1 MKMALKWQTLIIVC
15 AGIFM
20 STLDG
25 SILNIANPTIAEF
38 YGVSMQHVQWVVTS
52 YMLVITSSLLLF
64 GKLGDK
70 VGNHIIYRWGFLAF
84 AAGSLLCATAPG
96 LYFLVAARCFQAV
109 GASMLMATGVG
120 IVSNTFPFEERG
132 KALGITGGVVG
143 LGNMV
148 GPSLGGFLVSS
159 FSWPAIFLINI
170 PIGLLAFAGS
180 YRCLAPQ
187 EAETGQSGHDRAGNA
202 LFALGLFTL
211 ILSLSL
217 ADGIKAPVF
226 LAGILLLL
234 LFYFYERRAAN
245 PMLDFSLF
253 HNQLFVIG
261 NSMAFATYMTQTA
274 VFFIL
279 PFYLENVTNFTPAIT
294 GLLLTIPPVVQV
306 VAAPLAGSLSDR
318 LGPSRLTSIAFA
330 LMSGGFLLLSTL
342 GASLDLPRIIIGLI
356 VYGVGVASFGSPNS
370 SSVMGSI
377 PRQKAGYAGGFMAT
391 VRNLGF
397 AMGIAIWVSL
407 FSYTLNRSQLFLPF
421 AESYARAAQRVYLC
435 SAFIALFGLLVS
447 LLTGSMR
454 QNHKAHN
461 DHLNT

>member
-1 MKMALKWQTLIIVC
+1 MKIALKWQTLIIVC

-20 STLDG
+20 ATLDG

-38 YGVSMQHVQWVVTS
+38 YGVSMQNVQWVVTS
-52 YMLVITSSLLLF
+52 YMLVITSTLLLL
-64 GKLGDK
+64 GKLGDR
-70 VGNHIIYRWGFLAF
+70 VGNHHIYRWGFLVF
-84 AAGSLLCATAPG
+84 ALGSLLCAMAPG
-96 LYFLVAARCFQAV
+96 LYILVAARCFQAI

-159 FSWPAIFLINI
+159 FSWPVIFLINI

-180 YRCLAPQ
+180 YRYLAPQ
-187 EAETGQSGHDRAGNA
+187 ETETGDPGHDKAGNVI
-202 LFALGLFTL
+202 FALGIFTL

-217 ADGIKAPVF
+217 ADGIKTPVL
-226 LAGILLLL
+226 LAGMVLLV
-234 LFYFYERRAAN
+234 LFYLYERRAAN

-253 HNQLFVIG
+253 QNQLFVIG
-261 NSMAFATYMTQTA
+261 NSMAFATYMAQTA

-279 PFYLENVTNFTPAIT
+279 PFYLENVTNFTPAWT

-318 LGPSRLTSIAFA
+318 LGPSRLTTIAFA

-342 GASLDLPRIIIGLI
+342 GTTLNLTRIILGLI
-356 VYGVGVASFGSPNS
+356 IYGVGVASFGSPNS

-377 PRQKAGYAGGFMAT
+377 SRQKAGYAGGFMAT

-407 FSYTLNRSQLFLPF
+407 FSFTLNQSQLYLPF
-421 AESYARAAQRVYLC
+421 AESYARATHRVFLC
-435 SAFIALFGLLVS
+435 AGFIALAGLLVS
-447 LLTGSMR
+447 TLTGSIR
-454 QNHKAHN
+454 QNHN
-461 DHLNT
+461 NYIET

>member
-1 MKMALKWQTLIIVC
+1 MKMAFKWQTLIIVC

-38 YGVSMQHVQWVVTS
+38 YGVSMQNVQWVVTS
-52 YMLVITSSLLLF
+52 YMLVISSTLLLL
-64 GKLGDK
+64 GKLGDRM
-70 VGNHIIYRWGFLAF
+70 GNYLIYRWGFLVF
-84 AAGSLLCATAPG
+84 AVGSLLCAIAPG
-96 LYFLVAARCFQAV
+96 LYFLVAARCFQAI

-148 GPSLGGFLVSS
+148 GPSLGGFLVGS
-159 FSWPAIFLINI
+159 FSWPVIFLINI
-170 PIGLLAFAGS
+170 PIGLLAFIGS
-180 YRCLAPQ
+180 YRYLAPQ
-187 EAETGQSGHDRAGNA
+187 ETETDASGHDKTGNM
-202 LFALGLFTL
+202 LFALGIFAL

-217 ADGIKAPVF
+217 ADGIKLPLL
-226 LAGILLLL
+226 LAGIGLLL

-253 HNQLFVIG
+253 HNQLFVVG
-261 NSMAFATYMTQTA
+261 NALAFATYMAQTA

-279 PFYLENVTNFTPAIT
+279 PFYLENVTNFTPAWT

-318 LGPSRLTSIAFA
+318 LGPSHLTSIAFA
-330 LMSGGFLLLSTL
+330 LMSCGFWLLSTL
-342 GASLDLPRIIIGLI
+342 GTTLNLPRIIIGLI

-377 PRQKAGYAGGFMAT
+377 PRQKAGYTGGFMAT

-407 FSYTLNRSQLFLPF
+407 FSFILNRSQLFLPF
-421 AESYARAAQRVYLC
+421 AESYARATHWVYLC
-435 SAFIALFGLLVS
+435 AACVILSGLLLS
-447 LLTGSMR
+447 LLTGSIR
-454 QNHKAHN
+454 QNHN
-461 DHLNT
+461 NHLGT

>member
-1 MKMALKWQTLIIVC
+1 MKIALKWQTLIIVC

-20 STLDG
+20 ATLDG

-38 YGVSMQHVQWVVTS
+38 YGVSMQNVQWIVTS
-52 YMLVITSSLLLF
+52 YMLVITSTLLLL
-64 GKLGDK
+64 GKLGDRM
-70 VGNHIIYRWGFLAF
+70 GNHLIYRWGFLVF
-84 AAGSLLCATAPG
+84 ALGSLICAYAPG

-132 KALGITGGVVG
+132 KALGITGAVVG

-148 GPSLGGFLVSS
+148 GPSLGGYLVGI
-159 FSWPAIFLINI
+159 FSWPVIFLINI

-180 YRCLAPQ
+180 YRYLAPQ
-187 EAETGQSGHDRAGNA
+187 ETEAGAYGHDKTGNA
-202 LFALGLFTL
+202 LFALGIFIL

-217 ADGIKAPVF
+217 ADGIKTPVL
-226 LAGILLLL
+226 LAGIGLLL

-253 HNQLFVIG
+253 HNKLFVIG
-261 NSMAFATYMTQTA
+261 NSLAFATYMAQTA

-279 PFYLENVTNFTPAIT
+279 PFYLENVTNFTPAWT
-294 GLLLTIPPVVQV
+294 GLVLTIPPVVQV

-318 LGPSRLTSIAFA
+318 LGPSRLTSIAFV
-330 LMSGGFLLLSTL
+330 LMSCGFWLLSTL
-342 GASLDLPRIIIGLI
+342 GTSLNLPRIIIGLI
-356 VYGVGVASFGSPNS
+356 IYGVGVASFGSPNS

-397 AMGIAIWVSL
+397 AMGIAVWVSL
-407 FSYTLNRSQLFLPF
+407 FSFTLNRSQLFLPF
-421 AESYARAAQRVYLC
+421 AESYTRATHWVYLC
-435 SAFIALFGLLVS
+435 AAFITLSGLLLS
-447 LLTGSMR
+447 LLTGNIR
-454 QNHKAHN
+454 QNHN
-461 DHLNT
+461 QHLET

>member
-1 MKMALKWQTLIIVC
+1 MKLALKWQTLIVVC

-38 YGVSMQHVQWVVTS
+38 YRVSMQHVQWVVTS
-52 YMLVITSSLLLF
+52 YMLVITSTLLLF
-64 GKLGDK
+64 GKLGDR
-70 VGNHIIYRWGFLAF
+70 VGNHLIYRWGFLVF
-84 AAGSLLCATAPG
+84 VTGSLFCAIAPG
-96 LYFLVAARCFQAV
+96 IYSLVGARCFQAI

-143 LGNMV
+143 FGNMV
-148 GPSLGGFLVSS
+148 GPSLGGFLISS

-180 YRCLAPQ
+180 YRYLAPQ
-187 EAETGQSGHDRAGNA
+187 EKETGDSGHDKTGNVI
-202 LFALGLFTL
+202 FALAIFTL

-217 ADGIKAPVF
+217 ADGVKTHVL
-226 LAGILLLL
+226 LAGVVLLL
-234 LFYFYERRAAN
+234 LFCFYECRAAN

-253 HNQLFVIG
+253 HNKPFVIG

-279 PFYLENVTNFTPAIT
+279 PFYLENVTNFTPAWT
-294 GLLLTIPPVVQV
+294 GLVLTIPPVIQM

-330 LMSGGFLLLSTL
+330 LMSCGFLLLSTL
-342 GASLDLPRIIIGLI
+342 GTSLNLPRIIFGLM

-377 PRQKAGYAGGFMAT
+377 PRQKAGYTGGFMAT
-391 VRNLGF
+391 VRNLAF

-407 FSYTLNRSQLFLPF
+407 FSFTLNRSQLFLPF
-421 AESYARAAQRVYLC
+421 AESYTRATHWVYL
-435 SAFIALFGLLVS
+435 SAAFITLFGLLFS
-447 LLTGSMR
+447 LLTGSIR
-454 QNHKAHN
+454 QNHN
-461 DHLNT
+461 NHLET

>member
-1 MKMALKWQTLIIVC
+1 MKWQTLIIIC

-25 SILNIANPTIAEF
+25 SILNIANPTIGEF
-38 YGVSMQHVQWVVTS
+38 YGVSMQSVQWVVTS
-52 YMLVITSSLLLF
+52 YMLVITSTLLLL
-64 GKLGDK
+64 GKLGDR
-70 VGNHIIYRWGFLAF
+70 VGNHLIYRWGFLIF
-84 AAGSLLCATAPG
+84 VLGSLFCAISPG
-96 LYFLVAARCFQAV
+96 LAFLVAARCFQAI

-148 GPSLGGFLVSS
+148 GPSLGGILVGS
-159 FSWPAIFLINI
+159 FSWPVIFLINI

-180 YRCLAPQ
+180 YRYLAPQ
-187 EAETGQSGHDRAGNA
+187 DKELVASGHDKTGNS
-202 LFALGLFTL
+202 LFALGIFTL

-217 ADGIKAPVF
+217 ADGIKTPV
-226 LAGILLLL
+226 LLTGIGLLL
-234 LFYFYERRAAN
+234 LFFLYERRAAN
-245 PMLDFSLF
+245 PMLDFGLF
-253 HNQLFVIG
+253 HNKLFVIG
-261 NSMAFATYMTQTA
+261 NSLAFATYMTQTA

-279 PFYLENVTNFTPAIT
+279 PFYLENVTGFTPAWT
-294 GLLLTIPPVVQV
+294 GLVLTIPPVVQV
-306 VAAPLAGSLSDR
+306 VTAPLAGSLSDR

-330 LMSGGFLLLSTL
+330 LMSCGLLLLSTL
-342 GASLDLPRIIIGLI
+342 GTSLDLSRIITGLI

-377 PRQKAGYAGGFMAT
+377 PRQKAGYTGGFMAT

-407 FSYTLNRSQLFLPF
+407 FSFILNRSQVLLPF
-421 AESYARAAQRVYLC
+421 AESYARATHWVYL
-435 SAFIALFGLLVS
+435 SAAFISLSGLLLA
-447 LLTGSMR
+447 LLTANIR
-454 QNHKAHN
+454 QNHHN
-461 DHLNT
+461 HLET